1 MRLIVSV
8 LEKIRQGRVGR
19 DSYFAWKDE
28 IKVMRES
35 GRESPVDRCVKSLP
49 GRASTKAGGSGV
61 CSVFKEQRTDCVA
74 SAEWARRSLLGNRFR
89 EVAREHPTDMK
100 ALDLTL

>member
-61 CSVFKEQRTDCVA
+61 CSVFKEQTDRVA